1 MESAATTEQ
10 QGPRLQ
16 QVRICSNTATI
27 SAEIKEGSYLP
38 SEGLKHTGISSKK
51 FSLLQPTLRRRLE
64 GGVDPGSTPSGQS
77 GHCMHLSLL
86 GPAFPPGAPSLL
98 QAVTQHF
105 HYTLR
110 NRFQPQK
117 LESFISVTMTC
128 SCSCFVTGST
138 DVQEEKN
145 KEYSD

>member
-77 GHCMHLSLL
+77 GPLHAPEPPWPCLPTRCSITAS
-86 GPAFPPGAPSLL
+86 GRDSAFPLHS
-98 QAVTQHF
+98 
-105 HYTLR
+105 
-110 NRFQPQK
+110 
-117 LESFISVTMTC
+117 
-128 SCSCFVTGST
+128 
-138 DVQEEKN
+138 
-145 KEYSD
+145 